1 MTTEGGTAKAQV
13 SEQPEISWEAALAK
27 LREWDPGWAE
37 QCVKMT
43 TNPWTKGLLPTKFL
57 ELICIGLNA
66 QNTQVNREGTRRH
79 IRAALEAGA
88 SREEILFV
96 MKCAA
101 VMSIHSASF
110 GVPILLEAASAGL
123 LGEFGAARKKG
134 LQKTGESTTAVEKMK
149 ALGKWNDEWDSLQF
163 LAPVWTEEYMSL
175 CCELYCNSVLSAKE
189 LELLLI
195 AFEASATHMYGPEA
209 RQHIK
214 NALKA
219 GATVAEVMEV
229 LKLCVVHGVRTCNLG
244 VPILA
249 EELDR
254 REAGQNARR

>member
-1 MTTEGGTAKAQV
+1 MTTESGAAKAQA
-13 SEQPEISWEAALAK
+13 SEQAEISWEAALAQ

-43 TNPWTKGLLPTKFL
+43 TNPWTKGLLPAKFI

-66 QNTQVNREGTRRH
+66 QNTNVNREGTRRH

-88 SREEILFV
+88 SRDEILFV
-96 MKCAA
+96 IKCAA

-110 GVPILLEAASAGL
+110 GVPILLEATSVGL
-123 LGEFGAARKKG
+123 LGEFGATRKKE
-134 LQKTGESTTAVEKMK
+134 LQKTGVGTTAVDKMK

-163 LAPVWTEEYMSL
+163 LDPVWTEEYMSL
-175 CCELYCNSVLSAKE
+175 CGELYFSSVLSAKE

-195 AFEASATHMYGPEA
+195 AFEASGAHLYGPEA

-214 NALKA
+214 KALKA

-229 LKLCVVHGVRTCNLG
+229 LKLCVVNGVRTCNLG
-244 VPILA
+244 VAILA
-249 EELDR
+249 EELER
-254 REAGQNARR
+254 REASPKARP